1 MPYRP
6 SGVAPQAARAS
17 TSEELQEESGR
28 HSERAKVRKDKPYGM
43 HRAPPSSNLM
53 SALAPNTL
61 LNDSEAL

>member
-28 HSERAKVRKDKPYGM
+28 HSERAKVRKDKPYVWGLEVESYLD
-43 HRAPPSSNLM
+43 PPLR
-53 SALAPNTL
+53 
-61 LNDSEAL
+61 